1 MANGTHAIV
10 LRIRGLNSEDN
21 DWNIPSEITFRDV
34 LEVMTRVLPYVTPT
48 SFQYEDEDGDRITV
62 RSDEELAAMIEYCQ
76 WRILQYGSSAMPLT
90 IYPRASKNS
99 TKRNIHGL
107 SVNTRTKSTNSAMSS
122 GGSSESHKSCLSN
135 DTLMSLFSSG
145 QQIYPQDLQYLEVL
159 GHGTGGTVYRTHHIP
174 SRTVMAVKVI
184 QLDATPDEQRKIMSE
199 LDILHKCESRYIIG
213 FYGVFFTEDNR
224 ISMCMEYMDG
234 GSLDTYG
241 AIPEQVFGRI
251 AVSVVSGLSYLW
263 SLKIMHRDIKPSN
276 ILVNTLGH
284 VKLCDFGVSVQL
296 ATSMTKTFIGSNAYM
311 APERIVGEEYGLHS
325 DVWSLGITLF
335 EMAIGKFPYL
345 SDSTRTA
352 SMLPIELLQCI
363 VNEQPPVLPADKFS
377 PHLVDFVSQCMQKNY
392 KSRPNVEGLLRHPFI
407 SLHMESPEEVISQW
421 VIWTLEQRRLLM
433 KKYPSE
439 VSLASSSSS
448 TYSSYSGLLTSNHIH
463 QQSNMDT
470 Q

>member
-1 MANGTHAIV
+1 
-10 LRIRGLNSEDN
+10 
-21 DWNIPSEITFRDV
+21 
-34 LEVMTRVLPYVTPT
+34 
-48 SFQYEDEDGDRITV
+48 
-62 RSDEELAAMIEYCQ
+62 
-76 WRILQYGSSAMPLT
+76 
-90 IYPRASKNS
+90 
-99 TKRNIHGL
+99 
-107 SVNTRTKSTNSAMSS
+107 
-122 GGSSESHKSCLSN
+122 
-135 DTLMSLFSSG
+135 
-145 QQIYPQDLQYLEVL
+145 
-159 GHGTGGTVYRTHHIP
+159 
-174 SRTVMAVKVI
+174 
-184 QLDATPDEQRKIMSE
+184 
-199 LDILHKCESRYIIG
+199 
-213 FYGVFFTEDNR
+213 
-224 ISMCMEYMDG
+224 
-234 GSLDTYG
+234 
-241 AIPEQVFGRI
+241 
-251 AVSVVSGLSYLW
+251 
-263 SLKIMHRDIKPSN
+263 MHRDIKPSN

-463 QQSNMDT
+463 QQSNMDILF